1 MTEKKYN
8 DKLEKVKEAI
18 KSDTIKVDDARVKI
32 TEMQLGAIQELANN
46 KNEIFSDIDKLETN
60 DVTKAY
66 VFADNPLPALN
77 QRLTERHIDFKIE
90 LPVLTSYLDRMIEL
104 RHCSGR
110 KRVNEYIEA
119 IQAVSPKLTL
129 QERPEAPGRG
139 LLGGR
144 LL

>member
-1 MTEKKYN
+1 MTEKKCN

-18 KSDTIKVDDARVKI
+18 KTDTIKVDDARVKI

-66 VFADNPLPALN
+66 VFALDPLPALN
-77 QRLTERHIDFKIE
+77 KRLVERDIDFKIE
-90 LPVLTSYLDRMIEL
+90 LPVLTSYLDRMLEL

-110 KRVNEYIEA
+110 LRVHEYIEA

-129 QERPEAPGRG
+129 QERSESPGRG